1 MPQSITP
8 FRIEIDSAEIDEL
21 RRRLAATRW
30 PDRDTTGDWRPG
42 IPLDYMQ
49 SVCDYWASGYEM
61 QRVADRV
68 NKFPQFRTTIDD
80 LGIHFLHVRSTHAD
94 ALPLLITHGWPGS
107 VVEFLKVIEP
117 LTCAESGSRPTADS
131 AVTDLPDPDSPT
143 TPSNS
148 PGSR

>member
-1 MPQSITP
+1 
-8 FRIEIDSAEIDEL
+8 
-21 RRRLAATRW
+21 
-30 PDRDTTGDWRPG
+30 
-42 IPLDYMQ
+42 MQ

-61 QRVADRV
+61 QRVADRL

-117 LTCAESGSRPTADS
+117 LT
-131 AVTDLPDPDSPT
+131 DPVRHGG
-143 TPSNS
+143 S
-148 PGSR
+148 PGDAFT